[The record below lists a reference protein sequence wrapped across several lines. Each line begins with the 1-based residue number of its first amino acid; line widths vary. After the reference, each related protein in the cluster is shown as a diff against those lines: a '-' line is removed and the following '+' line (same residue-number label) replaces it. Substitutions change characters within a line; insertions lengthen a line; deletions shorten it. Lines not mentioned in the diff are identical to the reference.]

1 MPRHWIEIQ
10 LPQPS
15 NEGDTIGFYVTGNT
29 NEIEANLS
37 PVLMKSN
44 SDTSFGKDYIPCDIV
59 AVDTTE

>member
-37 PVLMKSN
+37 PVLIN
-44 SDTSFGKDYIPCDIV
+44 GKDYIPCDIV